1 MSFEGSN
8 FNNSFWNNWVWVSIS
23 RSARPLLNH
32 SKQVWKKNN
41 REWEWLSKN
50 HCINNYVLC
59 FFTLKAFLTS
69 LSQLQASEFAMS
81 VPQMSRARLQG
92 RYRAPSCKVYWRNCR
107 WVATYC
113 NQTENALSEYQKG
126 MMTDNNKLD
135 NLTSRNSYTCT
146 CKIKIDKNHSL

>member
-41 REWEWLSKN
+41 REWEQLSKN
-50 HCINNYVLC
+50 HYINNYVLR
-59 FFTLKAFLTS
+59 FFLHLKHPSPLCPSYRPLS
-69 LSQLQASEFAMS
+69 LQWVSPRCLE
-81 VPQMSRARLQG
+81 PDSRADTGPPPARCTG
-92 RYRAPSCKVYWRNCR
+92 ETVGG
-107 WVATYC
+107 
-113 NQTENALSEYQKG
+113 LSHTVIKQK
-126 MMTDNNKLD
+126 MHCQSIKQEWWHTI
-135 NLTSRNSYTCT
+135 NLTSQNSYTCT